1 MVAARNFMPK
11 FLPALLY
18 ALLATLPAHSATIN
32 EVCEVVGISDGDTFT
47 ARCAG
52 GQIRVRFQGIDA
64 PESKQAFGNV
74 ARQYLAQLVFRQN
87 VRIVQ
92 TKATRSYDRVVANV
106 YDPTGADVG
115 LKMIQ
120 GGLAWHYKQFAHE
133 QTLSD
138 RLKYASAESTARKE
152 KIGLWFDANPTP
164 PWDFRRK

>member
-1 MVAARNFMPK
+1 MVAVPK
-11 FLPALLY
+11 PSLRWLPVVLCALLV
-18 ALLATLPAHSATIN
+18 AAPSHSATIN

-47 ARCAG
+47 ARCSAG
-52 GQIRVRFQGIDA
+52 QVRVRFQGIDA

-106 YDPTGADVG
+106 FDSTGADVG

-120 GGLAWHYKQFAHE
+120 GGLAWHYKQFSKE

-138 RLKYASAESTARKE
+138 RLKYASAEATARNE